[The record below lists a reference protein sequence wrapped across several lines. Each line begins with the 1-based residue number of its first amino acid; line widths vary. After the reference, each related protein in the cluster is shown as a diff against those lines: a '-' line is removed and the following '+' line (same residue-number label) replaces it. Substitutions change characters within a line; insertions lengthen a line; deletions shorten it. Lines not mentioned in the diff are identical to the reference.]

1 MKRFLVILTLL
12 STVTLLFINAAAFA
26 DEAVVGEAA
35 PDFTATDTNNQAHSL
50 SGYQGKI
57 VVLEWFNHGCPF
69 VKKYYNSKKM
79 QGLQKAYTNK
89 GVIWLSI
96 CSSAP
101 GKQGYQTV
109 EQANLTVTE
118 KKIAATGIIL
128 DSEGEIGKKY
138 GAKTTPHMFVIDTQ
152 GVLVY
157 NGAIDDKPS
166 TKQND
171 LETAHN
177 YVKAALEEIM
187 AEKAVTAATSVPYG
201 CSVKYKN

>member
-1 MKRFLVILTLL
+1 MKRFLFISTLL
-12 STVTLLFINAAAFA
+12 LAATFLFLNTAVFA
-26 DEAVVGEAA
+26 GEAVAGEAA
-35 PDFTATDTNNQAHSL
+35 PDFTVTDTHNQTHSL

-69 VKKYYNSKKM
+69 VKKYYNSGKM
-79 QGLQKAYTNK
+79 QEQQKAYTDK

-109 EQANLTVTE
+109 EQANTTVTE
-118 KKIAATGIIL
+118 KEIAATGIIL

-138 GAKTTPHMFVIDTQ
+138 GAKTTPHMFVIDSE
-152 GVLVY
+152 GILVY
-157 NGAIDDKPS
+157 NGAIDDKPT
-166 TKQND
+166 TKLED

-187 AEKAVTAATSVPYG
+187 AGGEVSTSTSVPYG